1 MRLMDDGYD
10 VVGFD
15 RAGAPDDGPDCVQG
29 DIRSADDRNRVVE
42 EADARRG
49 SLVGMVNAAGVS
61 PYVGPMVEIPS
72 SRWELTYDVNVTG
85 LFELT
90 RDCLPLF
97 NTGGS
102 IVNVASIGPRRAEHP
117 VGAYSGSKS
126 AVIQL
131 TRQLAHEL
139 GERQIRVNSIS
150 PGVHETP
157 MADAY
162 LDGPDQV
169 ASLEASIPLG
179 RIGRPQDVA
188 ACAAWLL
195 SDESSYVTGAEIVI
209 DGGLSL

>member
-1 MRLMDDGYD
+1 
-10 VVGFD
+10 
-15 RAGAPDDGPDCVQG
+15 
-29 DIRSADDRNRVVE
+29 
-42 EADARRG
+42 
-49 SLVGMVNAAGVS
+49 MVNAAGVS
-61 PYVGPMVEIPS
+61 PYVGPLTEIPS
-72 SRWELTYDVNVTG
+72 TRWELTYDVNVTG

-97 NTGGS
+97 NDGGS

-150 PGVHETP
+150 PGPHETP
-157 MADAY
+157 MADVY
-162 LDGPDQV
+162 FDDPEQV
-169 ASLEASIPLG
+169 ASLEAAIPLG
-179 RIGRPQDVA
+179 RLGQPKDVA

-195 SDESSYVTGAEIVI
+195 SDESSYITGAEIVI